1 MNEFIGGYGNVST
14 QIPRKTDNIKT
25 YTSILDT
32 ARDDANEVT
41 GKTTEELF

>member
-1 MNEFIGGYGNVST
+1 MNEFIGGYGNGT
-14 QIPRKTDNIKT
+14 QIQETDNIKT